1 MIQDSIDYNEYKFN
15 ERRESSSFSLRAFT
29 AKIGSSL
36 QQLALYAF
44 LFMAGLFSISNGI
57 ATAER
62 EFMGNQEAI
71 INEVNSLMEGVSQ
84 NQLIIFHLGFTI
96 LPFVLFLISF
106 LIIRFKYKISEE
118 EHIKMVQEIERRKKE
133 NSNNNTNN

>member
-1 MIQDSIDYNEYKFN
+1 
-15 ERRESSSFSLRAFT
+15 
-29 AKIGSSL
+29 
-36 QQLALYAF
+36 
-44 LFMAGLFSISNGI
+44 MAGLFSISNGI

-106 LIIRFKYKISEE
+106 LVIRFKYKISEE

-133 NSNNNTNN
+133 NSNKQY